1 MSSEPT
7 TVATSQALETTTAPK
22 AMEKRPVAMGPNG
35 LQLTDLAQ
43 AWRFA
48 EIAAKSLLAP
58 KGMDTPEKVFVAMQ
72 LGAELGLGP
81 MAALRAV
88 YVTPGGRPGLYAE
101 SAMAICERRGVLAD
115 KRTEYSGE
123 GDEFTCT
130 WHYLRAG
137 WKAWKSS
144 SFSIGEAKQ
153 AGLVK
158 TDSNWTKYPK
168 RMLLARARGFA
179 LHDDFADILLGAPLE
194 GETDE
199 GAAPATATLPAGPA
213 GDVPKPPPP
222 PAMKDSL
229 LDQIIDV
236 EPTAVAATTA
246 VPPAAAAAAPTEP
259 PVHCTGQ
266 HTEPSCG
273 AKNCWGAK
281 QSWED
286 PPPAGEM
293 THAEA
298 DRLIAEEDARRERE
312 AAEKPAA
319 TAATKTRKAGAAP
332 TSKQDLFGG
341 DR

>member
-7 TVATSQALETTTAPK
+7 TSQALETTTAPK
-22 AMEKRPVAMGPNG
+22 ALEKRPVAMGPNG

-48 EIAAKSLLAP
+48 EIAAKSS
-58 KGMDTPEKVFVAMQ
+58 
-72 LGAELGLGP
+72 GAQGHGHAREGVRGDAAGRRAGAGP

-88 YVTPGGRPGLYAE
+88 YVTPAGKPGLYAE
-101 SAMAICERRGVLAD
+101 SAMAICERRGVLVD

-158 TDSNWTKYPK
+158 TDSNWAKYPK

-199 GAAPATATLPAGPA
+199 GAAPATAGLPAGPA

-246 VPPAAAAAAPTEP
+246 VPAAAAAAASTEP

-286 PPPAGEM
+286 PPHAGEM

-312 AAEKPAA
+312 AAENPAA
-319 TAATKTRKAGAAP
+319 AAAPKARKAGSAP